1 MRGSSIKLASVL
13 LGLVLASPAQAAVS
27 LPLPWKLGM
36 EIAYRSSS
44 VQERTRAG
52 RHERIVTRE
61 DIRLKISE
69 ASDKG
74 FLQVW
79 SSPSP
84 RIEVSGDAASLAAD
98 RQMAQQVSK
107 RFAGLPLQ
115 AQLDASGAYTGLR
128 NWQQLGQALREV
140 MLPMLLRQA
149 KARPD
154 LAKADDAKL
163 RALLEPALQR
173 LTTQVAID
181 STLGKQVAILN
192 FFTAPSLPLG
202 KPVQYQDRLASP
214 WSADILPSRGSFEL
228 VSVDD
233 KAGTVTISWQQAIDP
248 VAGAATAWKMV
259 EAISGKPLP
268 QGVRAGLPP
277 GLVLADHATVV
288 LDRRSG
294 LPLSLVHRREVAL
307 AGNTTINTWTLNKL
321 AD

>member
-1 MRGSSIKLASVL
+1 MRGSAIKLASL
-13 LGLVLASPAQAAVS
+13 LPGLLLAAVAQASVS
-27 LPLPWKLGM
+27 LPLPWKQGM
-36 EIAYRSSS
+36 EVAYRSSS

-52 RHERIVTRE
+52 KHERIVTRE

-69 ASDKG
+69 AGDQG

-84 RIEVSGDAASLAAD
+84 RIEVSGDADSLAAD
-98 RQMAQQVSK
+98 RRMAQQVAE

-115 AQLDASGAYTGLR
+115 AQLDASGAYAGLR

-140 MLPMLLRQA
+140 MLPILLQQA
-149 KARPD
+149 KARPE
-154 LAKADDAKL
+154 LAKADEAKL
-163 RALLEPALQR
+163 RALLQPALQR
-173 LTTQVAID
+173 LTTQAAID

-192 FFTAPSLPLG
+192 FFTAPSLPST
-202 KPVQYQDRLASP
+202 KPVHYQDSLASP

-228 VSVDD
+228 VGVDD

-248 VAGAATAWKMV
+248 VAGAAAAWKMV
-259 EAISGKPLP
+259 AAISGKPLP
-268 QGVRAGLPP
+268 KGARAGLPP

-307 AGNTTINTWTLNKL
+307 AGNKTINTWTLDKV